1 MSAAAT
7 ALPLAAIA
15 EVSDDTVKVVRE
27 TLKGPVIQTMR
38 RLVPDLAQVSA
49 ETAYDHALAN
59 LGILEKCFKAF
70 REQRDRFRHILVNKS
85 GQVVTNDTG
94 ILSCGHNLEVVI
106 AMVVRTAAKRYFRH
120 HVGLHKT
127 PKFTSA
133 QSGLLGK
140 MKKALASSTNEKSMA
155 EELYECIKGYLL
167 FEWQVPLV
175 PTYAKLSPEQVT
187 NMGRQIL
194 KFTDAITLAKAAGL
208 PVPASAVLAAASS
221 QQPARPASFSAERN
235 ASKSTGMRPRPMS
248 PMPEIR
254 PLSANESVKIVPLER
269 PAPPP
274 QPMTMQPIALRSTP
288 IVASSAPA
296 NAAPARTGAS
306 PAPGGKKLSGA
317 SFENVLA
324 LPHVQAAI
332 DPNLHGLASI
342 RVIDLVGARAWAAL
356 ILTLGLR
363 RKDQLAV
370 LILNAFGALGLQE
383 FRRVLGNEANPEIL
397 DQLLEGVSEADIS
410 PNSSPSDIIGFVVK
424 TFSPARTSTLS

>member
-1 MSAAAT
+1 MSAVAA
-7 ALPLAAIA
+7 AMPAAAVA

-49 ETAYDHALAN
+49 ESAYDHALAN
-59 LGILEKCFKAF
+59 LGLLEKCFKAF

-127 PKFTSA
+127 PKFASA
-133 QSGLLGK
+133 PPGLLGK
-140 MKKALASSTNEKSMA
+140 MKKALASSANEKSMA

-175 PTYAKLSPEQVT
+175 PTYAKLSPSQVT
-187 NMGRQIL
+187 SMGRKIL
-194 KFTDAITLAKAAGL
+194 TLTDAVALAKAAGL
-208 PVPASAVLAAASS
+208 PVPASAVLATASS
-221 QQPARPASFSAERN
+221 LPVKPASFNAERN
-235 ASKSTGMRPRPMS
+235 ASNSTGMRPRPMS
-248 PMPEIR
+248 PLPEIR
-254 PLSANESVKIVPLER
+254 PLPANESVKIVPLER

-274 QPMTMQPIALRSTP
+274 PQPIAMQPVALRSTP
-288 IVASSAPA
+288 ITASSAPA
-296 NAAPARTGAS
+296 RAGAT

-317 SFENVLA
+317 SFESVLA

-342 RVIDLVGARAWAAL
+342 RVIDLVGARTWAAL

-397 DQLLEGVSEADIS
+397 DQLLAGVGEADIS
-410 PNSSPSDIIGFVVK
+410 PNSSPSDIIAFVVK
-424 TFSPARTSTLS
+424 TFSPARTATLS

>member
-1 MSAAAT
+1 MSAAAA
-7 ALPLAAIA
+7 ALPMAAIT

-187 NMGRQIL
+187 NMGRKIL
-194 KFTDAITLAKAAGL
+194 NFTDVAALSKAVGL
-208 PVPASAVLAAASS
+208 PVPASAVLAAASN
-221 QQPARPASFSAERN
+221 QPARPISISAERS
-235 ASKSTGMRPRPMS
+235 ASKSTGMRPRPAS

-254 PLSANESVKIVPLER
+254 PLPANESVKIVPLER

-288 IVASSAPA
+288 IAASS
-296 NAAPARTGAS
+296 APARTGATQ
-306 PAPGGKKLSGA
+306 APGGKKLSGA
-317 SFENVLA
+317 SFESVLA

-370 LILNAFGALGLQE
+370 LILNTFGALGLQE

-424 TFSPARTSTLS
+424 TFSPARTATLS

>member
-1 MSAAAT
+1 MSAVASAM
-7 ALPLAAIA
+7 PMAAIT

-38 RLVPDLAQVSA
+38 RLVPDLAQISA

-70 REQRDRFRHILVNKS
+70 REQRGRFRHILVNKS

-94 ILSCGHNLEVVI
+94 VLSCGHNLEVVI

-127 PKFTSA
+127 PKFASA
-133 QSGLLGK
+133 QPGLLGK
-140 MKKALASSTNEKSMA
+140 MKKALVSSTTEKSMA

-175 PTYAKLSPEQVT
+175 PTYAKLSPDQIT

-194 KFTDAITLAKAAGL
+194 NFTDVSALAKAAGL
-208 PVPASAVLAAASS
+208 PVPASAVLAAASA
-221 QQPARPASFSAERN
+221 QPARPVSYNAERN
-235 ASKSTGMRPRPMS
+235 ASKSAGMRPRPAS

-254 PLSANESVKIVPLER
+254 PLPANESVKIVPLER

-274 QPMTMQPIALRSTP
+274 QPISMQPIALRSTP
-288 IVASSAPA
+288 IAASSALA
-296 NAAPARTGAS
+296 GSAPARTGAA

-317 SFENVLA
+317 SFESVLA

-370 LILNAFGALGLQE
+370 LILNSFGALGLQE

-397 DQLLEGVSEADIS
+397 DQLLAGVSEADIS
-410 PNSSPSDIIGFVVK
+410 PSSSPSDIIGFVVK
-424 TFSPARTSTLS
+424 TFSPARTASLS